1 MGGLN
6 HEHVNCKCMDG
17 DSLNFFFVL
26 CEGLTLCMREN
37 SS

>member
-17 DSLNFFFVL
+17 DSFNFFLVL
-26 CEGLTLCMREN
+26 CESHPLYEGE
-37 SS
+37 